1 MRTFASLLTAFA
13 LIFIAACSPARE
25 SQKGPVVLAASSLQ
39 DALTEAARK
48 WESNGHPAPVLSFA
62 GTSALARQI
71 EGGAPADL
79 FIAADEQWMD
89 ELASGE
95 HIKGG
100 SRRDLLGNSL
110 VLVGPTGSGKP
121 LDTLDSGT
129 LIAALGHG
137 RLAIADPEAV
147 PAGRYAKQALES
159 LGAWDAVS
167 ARIVP
172 AENVRL
178 ALELVARKD
187 AALGIVYLTDAKAQ
201 PQVQVL
207 HRFAAGHHAPIVYP
221 AALVS
226 GSTNPDA
233 SDFLAF
239 LSSDEASAVFRKHG
253 FTVGI
258 SR

>member
-1 MRTFASLLTAFA
+1 MRILFSLLTVFV
-13 LIFIAACSPARE
+13 LVFVSACSPARE
-25 SQKGPVVLAASSLQ
+25 TQKGPVVLAASSLQ
-39 DALTEAARK
+39 DALTEAAEAWTAK
-48 WESNGHPAPVLSFA
+48 GHPAPVLSFA
-62 GTSALARQI
+62 GTSSLARQI
-71 EGGAPADL
+71 EVGAPADL

-89 ELASGE
+89 HLAAGR
-95 HIKGG
+95 HIKGN

-110 VLVGPTGSGKP
+110 VLVGPTSSGKP
-121 LDTLDSGT
+121 LDTIDSRT
-129 LIAALGHG
+129 LIGALGQG
-137 RLAIADPEAV
+137 RLAVADPEAV
-147 PAGRYAKQALES
+147 PAGRYAKQTLES
-159 LGAWDAVS
+159 LGVWDAVS
-167 ARIVP
+167 ARTVP

-178 ALELVARKD
+178 ALELVARGD

-226 GSTNPDA
+226 QSTNPQA

-239 LSSDEASAVFRKHG
+239 LFSDEASAVFRKHG

-258 SR
+258 AP